1 MSEPLWLDLSDVK
14 SIHEGQ
20 LASFGGAKGIR
31 DVNLIASAIERPH
44 NLFHYE
50 QVEDLLALAVRLGV
64 GIAKNHGFVDGNKRT
79 GLVALIEFLA
89 INGYV
94 LDYPSNDSALGVLF
108 EAAITDRMSEEE
120 FAETL
125 YPYLESLEPYA

>member
-1 MSEPLWLDLSDVK
+1 MIEPLWLTLTDIK
-14 SIHEGQ
+14 EIHTAQ
-20 LASFGGAKGIR
+20 LARFGGPDGVR
-31 DVNLIASAIERPH
+31 DENLVASAIARPQ
-44 NLFHYE
+44 NMYHYDG
-50 QVEDLLALAVRLGV
+50 VEGLLELAVRLGV

-108 EAAITDRMSEEE
+108 EAAITDRTTEEE

-125 YPYLESLEPYA
+125 YPYLETIEPYA